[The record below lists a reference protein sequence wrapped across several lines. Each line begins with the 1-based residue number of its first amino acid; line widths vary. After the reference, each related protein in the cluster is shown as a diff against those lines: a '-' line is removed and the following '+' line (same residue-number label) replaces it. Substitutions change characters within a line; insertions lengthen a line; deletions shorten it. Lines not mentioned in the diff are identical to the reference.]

1 MQDVFVDYEG
11 DWAVVTAG
19 LQRYI
24 GRIVDHG
31 ESNEYKLSPVFDY
44 ISELQQV
51 DERGNMGRVV
61 LLTPIDL
68 CVTFESVLT
77 VFAHTVMRFSEMDS
91 KDRREY
97 EKVVHQGVA
106 MSLAARAKKSGI
118 ELASNIPPQQNGGI
132 ILK

>member
-24 GRIVDHG
+24 GRIVDHNDG
-31 ESNEYKLSPVFDY
+31 NEYKLSPVFDY
-44 ISELQQV
+44 ISEIQQV
-51 DERGNMGRVV
+51 NERGEMGRMVM
-61 LLTPIDL
+61 LTPIDL

-77 VFAHTVMRFSEMDS
+77 VFAHTVMRFSDMDVR
-91 KDRREY
+91 DRREY

-106 MSLAARAKKSGI
+106 ISLAARAKKSGI
-118 ELASNIPPQQNGGI
+118 ELVSNIPPQQNGGI